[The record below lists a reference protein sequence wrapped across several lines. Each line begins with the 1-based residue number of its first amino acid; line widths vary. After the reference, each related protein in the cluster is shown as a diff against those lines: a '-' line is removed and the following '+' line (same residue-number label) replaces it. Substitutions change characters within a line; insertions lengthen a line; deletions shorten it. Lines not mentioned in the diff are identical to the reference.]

1 MIWHNLLC
9 SLQTFVQAVKSKL
22 FPAEL
27 HRNQIKRRWLVF
39 AVFTP
44 IRNIQYLIITLFS
57 RENLNKYNIR
67 KPVMYKHLP
76 IRLFQLRCCF

>member
-39 AVFTP
+39 DVFTP
-44 IRNIQYLIITLFS
+44 IRNIQYLIIKF
-57 RENLNKYNIR
+57 K
-67 KPVMYKHLP
+67 
-76 IRLFQLRCCF
+76 